1 MDTSHIQPTL
11 TDTEVLEFCKN
22 GYLLLDGVVPEEI
35 NHKAVAFLDS
45 DTYYEPTDILAEDWF
60 IENVTLNPAAA
71 GAIRSL
77 LGAGFTAP
85 VLMSNH
91 RVHMPQPAQHWHRDG
106 QSRYGPALHYL
117 QVFYYPEACTPEMG
131 PTEVLPGSHYLFQ
144 HASFMGHY
152 GNMRHSV
159 KTAASAGSIVLTVYS
174 VWHRR
179 SASSASGIRNL
190 LKYNYWRTSPDRSA
204 TGPSSRTSILL
215 WPTTRSPSQ
224 GRGSNSRNAWTPP
237 RCSSGSAAS
246 PANTGPWIADVT
258 RPGLAPTRQPQRAA
272 RGLSRTADRCDL
284 LRLAGPGCR

>member
-190 LKYNYWRTSPDRSA
+190 LKYNYWRTSPPVRDWTIEAGLRFCSGRLHGRRPGA
-204 TGPSSRTSILL
+204 AAAIPGMPGRRRDVLL
-215 WPTTRSPSQ
+215 ALRQVRRIPDH
-224 GRGSNSRNAWTPP
+224 G
-237 RCSSGSAAS
+237 
-246 PANTGPWIADVT
+246 
-258 RPGLAPTRQPQRAA
+258 RPGLALAGQPQRTA
-272 RGLSRTADRCDL
+272 RGLSRTADRRDL

>member
-1 MDTSHIQPTL
+1 MNTSHIQPTL

-190 LKYNYWRTSPDRSA
+190 LKYNYWRTSPPVRDWTIEPDFDFA
-204 TGPSSRTSILL
+204 LADYTVAVPGPRQQFQECLDAAEMFFWLCGKSGEYRTMGGQG
-215 WPTTRSPSQ
+215 WPLP
-224 GRGSNSRNAWTPP
+224 GNRNAPP
-237 RCSSGSAAS
+237 AGFPGQPTA
-246 PANTGPWIADVT
+246 VT
-258 RPGLAPTRQPQRAA
+258 Y
-272 RGLSRTADRCDL
+272 
-284 LRLAGPGCR
+284 

>member
-1 MDTSHIQPTL
+1 MNTSHIQPTL

-35 NHKAVAFLDS
+35 NQKAVAFLDS

-106 QSRYGPALHYL
+106 QSRYGPDLHYL

-131 PTEVLPGSHYLFQ
+131 PTEVLPGSHYMFQ

-159 KTAASAGSIVLTVYS
+159 KTAASAGSIFLTVYS

-179 SASSASGIRNL
+179 SASIGARGSQSPQVQLLAHVAAGSRLDHRAGLRLRAGRLHLRGHNTSAAIPGM
-190 LKYNYWRTSPDRSA
+190 P
-204 TGPSSRTSILL
+204 
-215 WPTTRSPSQ
+215 
-224 GRGSNSRNAWTPP
+224 GRGR
-237 RCSSGSAAS
+237 
-246 PANTGPWIADVT
+246 DVLLALWQIGRIPNHG
-258 RPGLAPTRQPQRAA
+258 RPGLAPAGQPQRTA
-272 RGLSRTADRCDL
+272 RGLSRTADRRDL
-284 LRLAGPGCR
+284 LR